1 MPLSSLYH
9 NLIISS
15 GRSDLYMWC
24 NIGQMVIQL
33 ILVLLFYSKGIIAIV
48 IAYTILTILWL
59 GVWQVLATRLAGIRL
74 LDVLKDIVPFLV
86 VSLLVMTI
94 TYIST
99 ANITNLV
106 LLLGARIL
114 MAVVLY
120 AGMMKLLRAKVME
133 ECIDF
138 IRKKR

>member
-1 MPLSSLYH
+1 
-9 NLIISS
+9 
-15 GRSDLYMWC
+15 MWC